1 MNSVSYHSDEQV
13 QAMLDKFE
21 QISNKDNTKIT
32 PLSTLIQLVCD
43 CGCQM
48 VEHFSGPFFKKCER
62 YYVNL
67 CHKHEITF
75 SNDDQKTKVT
85 TNL

>member
-1 MNSVSYHSDEQV
+1 MNSVAYHSDEQV
-13 QAMLDKFE
+13 QAMLDKFNE
-21 QISNKDNTKIT
+21 VSNKDNTKIN
-32 PLSTLIQLVCD
+32 PLSTSIQFVCD

-48 VEHFSGPFFKKCER
+48 VEHFCGPFYKKCER

-67 CHKHEITF
+67 CHKHKITF
-75 SNDDQKTKVT
+75 SNDDQKTKIT

>member
-1 MNSVSYHSDEQV
+1 MNSATYNSDEQV
-13 QAMLDKFE
+13 QAMLDKFNE
-21 QISNKDNTKIT
+21 ISNKDNTKIT
-32 PLSTLIQLVCD
+32 PLSTSIQFVCN

-48 VEHFSGPFFKKCER
+48 VEHFSGPFYKKNEK

-75 SNDDQKTKVT
+75 SNDTK
-85 TNL
+85 NSK